1 MTSLIEAESLLA
13 VDVGSITTRAAL
25 FDVVDGRYRYLAS
38 GSAPTTAGAP
48 YSNVSEG
55 VRLALDHLQQVT
67 GRTFIGKDEQLIMP
81 TAGDGSGVDS
91 FAAAISVGE
100 PLQVVAIG
108 LLDEISL
115 ESARHLASTTYARVV
130 KSFSLN
136 DRLKTDAR
144 LNTIVR
150 LRPDLI
156 IAAGG
161 TEDGAS
167 QSVIKLLEAVGLAG
181 YLQPQRQKPEVLFV
195 GNQALHAEVQSTFEG
210 MMNLHFAP
218 NVRPTLDQEQLDAPQ
233 AELAQTYCRVR
244 SQQIPGVAELNTWAN
259 GGLVPGATAFSRV
272 IRFLSKEMT
281 TKKGVLGVN
290 LGASAAV
297 VAAAF
302 DGDLSLGVYPQFGL
316 GSHLMEMLN
325 QVPAKEILRWL
336 SINLTEDDLRNY
348 IYNKS
353 LYPAGLPATPE
364 EMAIEQALVRQA
376 LYSATRQAVGGF
388 PAQVTSAG
396 EELLPWFE
404 AMVVTGSAIAQAPN
418 LAQSALMLLDGLQP
432 CGVTTLVLD
441 QNQIAP
447 ALGAAAG
454 VNPLLVVQV
463 LESNAFL
470 HLGTVIAPV
479 GHARPG
485 SPVLRLKMVYESG
498 HTANLEVKQGALEV
512 VPLPVGQ
519 TARLQLQPLHRY
531 DVGMGSP
538 GRGGGL
544 KVMGGALGV
553 IIDARGRPL
562 NLPDDLG
569 RRKELYRKWL
579 WTLGGQ

>member
-1 MTSLIEAESLLA
+1 MTSLIEAESLLV

-81 TAGDGSGVDS
+81 TAGDGSGVDG

-316 GSHLMEMLN
+316 GPHLVEMLN

-396 EELLPWFE
+396 EGLLSWFE